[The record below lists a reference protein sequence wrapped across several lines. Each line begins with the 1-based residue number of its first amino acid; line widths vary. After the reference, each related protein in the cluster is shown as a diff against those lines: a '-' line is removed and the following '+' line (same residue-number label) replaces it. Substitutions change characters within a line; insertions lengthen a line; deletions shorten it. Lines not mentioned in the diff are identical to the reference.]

1 MLKSYRELKVWQ
13 KAHELVL
20 KVYKETKN
28 FPKDERFALVS
39 QLRRAVVS
47 IPANIAEGYGRKH
60 TKEYI
65 QMLYIAQGSL
75 EETKY
80 YLFLSKDLNYLK
92 ENIYILLFEL
102 TEEIGRMLRGLINSL
117 A

>member
-1 MLKSYRELKVWQ
+1 
-13 KAHELVL
+13 
-20 KVYKETKN
+20 
-28 FPKDERFALVS
+28 
-39 QLRRAVVS
+39 
-47 IPANIAEGYGRKH
+47 
-60 TKEYI
+60 
-65 QMLYIAQGSL
+65 MLYIAQGSL

-80 YLFLSKDLNYLK
+80 YLFLSKDLSYLK